1 MKKNYNIF
9 LVSTKKIFRN
19 INKNKS
25 NNIISF
31 KDNLPLIKICY
42 KQFLEHI
49 WEKEL
54 KHKYNVVINKKELSI
69 IRKIF
74 KTNEDK

>member
-1 MKKNYNIF
+1 MLPFFIVTF
-9 LVSTKKIFRN
+9 EFPLAKI
-19 INKNKS
+19 
-25 NNIISF
+25 
-31 KDNLPLIKICY
+31 PLIKIFY

-54 KHKYNVVINKKELSI
+54 KHKYNVVFNKKELSI

-74 KTNEDK
+74 KANEDK